1 MIKVSVDEGSAF
13 DILTILLIK
22 TKKSA
27 DMQHTKNYLNFV
39 ADIKD
44 EIGLHKLYEVMNSQE
59 FEDLQKANEE
69 VFIGVDLAK
78 EDRILAS
85 ILDSLNYKRYLCKQK
100 IQTKFFNGELNEVK
114 LGYS

>member
-1 MIKVSVDEGSAF
+1 MIKVSLDESVCF

-27 DMQHTKNYLNFV
+27 DMRHTKNYLNFV

-59 FEDLQKANEE
+59 FEDLRAANLA
-69 VFIGVDLAK
+69 VFEGVDLAK

-85 ILDSLNYKRYLCKQK
+85 TLDALNYKRYLCKQK